1 MANLGLADDGLQ
13 VRRGLEIIGVGT
25 AHEWFDGRLP
35 DGPAKEQLDDGVFGH
50 GSDARQDLDQ
60 LVVPGVGPC
69 QVNVLHVSSER
80 FLALNGQPVQNG
92 LRVLGTAAVFH
103 RFYSRDKFTK
113 KKQTNLISRIV
124 TAGSVKGVFTRF
136 QWRHLSHPQ
145 HQRIY
150 LNKYQ

>member
-69 QVNVLHVSSER
+69 QVNVLHVSPER

-113 KKQTNLISRIV
+113 KTNKFNNSYRYCRISE
-124 TAGSVKGVFTRF
+124 GSIHSIPVEASVPPPASAN
-136 QWRHLSHPQ
+136 LS
-145 HQRIY
+145 
-150 LNKYQ
+150 